1 MMHSAVGLE
10 LELLPNSSEFD
21 FCRLCLS
28 NIYELHQLFP
38 DGSTGSLNNLLL
50 AKIRLLAEVTLA
62 PAEELEAHICSSCVQ
77 KLEDFHAFRAQC
89 KASDVQV
96 RKMRVARKRIR
107 EEEEQRQKDTATPAA
122 ATAAAATKDKR
133 KKKQTNGENDS
144 DAPNSKKSRMET
156 PPVLLA
162 GGSTLGGVF
171 DLVQY
176 CEDGGTP
183 GEYCLLAQGFV
194 YRHEN
199 LLRWRCELAEH
210 EKCDARL
217 EIDADFKKF
226 QVTLKHSHVKL
237 DKDGDQRTFEKIT
250 PQICTFLAKLQL
262 QQFDLS
268 ETPVVGERPA
278 DAAADDSDIDILAQ
292 ELYDDSATD
301 TLPGVPMAQ
310 MISARAIQVVQSAE
324 KPTITMN
331 GFTYLQEAV
340 IKHMKP
346 EQIRWRCEE
355 ENCQGMIVT
364 TKDYRSYALGK
375 PHKHVPRSVASDS
388 SSTNRSRSASRNDEP
403 LLEVMREVPEEVT
416 AKNKST
422 TFKGMRTAGGISL
435 VEEFKKAGTDHSFF
449 KASDGSYHMLHD
461 NFFYKRN
468 YAYSSEG
475 GETMWKCTTESCPG
489 TLIAFKYMKKLV
501 GGVPHNH
508 DAVRSG
514 TGEVAPS
521 TSTST
526 PQVEQETV
534 ATGQVDISEIGFY
547 RNSKNVISLL
557 YEGFSYSLQ
566 NFLPSGNSF
575 WNCTWN
581 KCGGRI
587 QAGAHFEFL
596 KSEKRHFHNPP
607 SLATPKSWIPPPA
620 AIKEL
625 LDKVKLNDEIRRKI
639 QAPPTLCY
647 SELKEKMD
655 KKTPHNRSKTVNLTE
670 ET

>member
-1 MMHSAVGLE
+1 MHSAIGME
-10 LELLPNSSEFD
+10 LELQPNSSELD
-21 FCRLCLS
+21 FCRMCLS
-28 NIYELHQLFP
+28 NIYELHHLFP
-38 DGSTGSLNNLLL
+38 DGSTGSTNNLLL
-50 AKIRLLAEVTLA
+50 AKIRLLAEVTLS
-62 PAEELEAHICSSCVQ
+62 PSEELEAHICSNCVQ
-77 KLEDFHAFRAQC
+77 KLEDFHAFRVQC

-96 RKMRVARKRIR
+96 RKMRVARKRLR
-107 EEEEQRQKDTATPAA
+107 EEEEQRRND
-122 ATAAAATKDKR
+122 TAAAKDKR
-133 KKKQTNGENDS
+133 KKVQSNGDKEPE
-144 DAPNSKKSRMET
+144 APTSKRLRIET

-176 CEDGGTP
+176 CADGDIP
-183 GEYCLLAQGFV
+183 GDYRLLAQGFV
-194 YRHEN
+194 YKHES
-199 LLRWRCELAEH
+199 LLSWRCEMATT
-210 EKCDARL
+210 EKCDALL
-217 EIDADFKKF
+217 EIDPDFKKF
-226 QVTLKHSHVKL
+226 HVNMKHSHVKL
-237 DKDGDQRTFEKIT
+237 DKDADGRTFEKIT

-262 QQFDLS
+262 QQYDIS

-278 DAAADDSDIDILAQ
+278 DATADDSDIDLVAQ
-292 ELYDDSATD
+292 ELYDDSVPEN
-301 TLPGVPMAQ
+301 LPGVPVDQ
-310 MISARAIQVVQSAE
+310 MISARGIHVVHSGD

-340 IKHMKP
+340 IKGIKP

-364 TKDYRSYALGK
+364 TKDFRSYALGK
-375 PHKHVPRSVASDS
+375 PHKHVPRSVVSDS
-388 SSTNRSRSASRNDEP
+388 SSSNRSRSVSRNDEP

-416 AKNKST
+416 PKNRST
-422 TFKGMRTAGGISL
+422 TFTGMRTAGGVSL
-435 VEEFKKAGTDHSFF
+435 VEEFKKTGADHSFF
-449 KASDGSYHMLHD
+449 KASDGSYHMFHD

-508 DAVRSG
+508 DPIRTG

-526 PQVEQETV
+526 PQVEQDS
-534 ATGQVDISEIGFY
+534 AKTGQVDISEIGFY
-547 RNSKNVISLL
+547 RNTKNVISLL

-587 QAGAHFEFL
+587 QAGSHFEFL

-607 SLATPKSWIPPPA
+607 ALATPKSWIPPPA

-625 LDKVKLNDEIRRKI
+625 LDKVKLNEEIRRKI

-647 SELKEKMD
+647 SELKDKMD
-655 KKTPHNRSKTVNLTE
+655 KKSSHNRAKTVNLTDE
-670 ET
+670 N

>member
-1 MMHSAVGLE
+1 MHPGGME
-10 LELLPNSSEFD
+10 LDLLTNASELD

-28 NIYELHQLFP
+28 SVYELHQLFP
-38 DGSTGSLNNLLL
+38 DGSTESSNNVLL
-50 AKIRLLAEVTLA
+50 AKIRLLAEVTLC
-62 PAEELEAHICSSCVQ
+62 PAEELEANICSNCVQ
-77 KLEDFHAFRAQC
+77 KLEDFHAFRLQC
-89 KASDVQV
+89 KVSDGQV
-96 RKMRVARKRIR
+96 RKMRVSRKRLR
-107 EEEEQRQKDTATPAA
+107 EEQEQQSQLEAANA
-122 ATAAAATKDKR
+122 ATARAQ
-133 KKKQTNGENDS
+133 QTNGDD
-144 DAPNSKKSRMET
+144 DAPSSKKQRMET

-176 CEDGGTP
+176 CEDKHVP
-183 GEYCLLAQGFV
+183 GEYGLLSQGFV
-194 YRHEN
+194 YKHES
-199 LLRWRCELAEH
+199 LLSWRCELAET
-210 EKCDARL
+210 EKCDAIL
-217 EIDADFKKF
+217 EIDEDFKKF
-226 QVTLKHSHVKL
+226 RVAMKHSHVKL
-237 DKDGDQRTFEKIT
+237 DKDADGRIFEKIT

-262 QQFDLS
+262 KQYDS
-268 ETPVVGERPA
+268 MDNEPTVVEERPA
-278 DAAADDSDIDILAQ
+278 DAADDSDIEMLAQ
-292 ELYDDSATD
+292 ELYDDSTVEN
-301 TLPGVPMAQ
+301 TQGVPLDQ
-310 MISARAIQVVQSAE
+310 MIAARGINVIQSAE

-331 GFTYLQEAV
+331 GFTYLQEAI
-340 IKHMKP
+340 IKGVKP

-355 ENCQGMIVT
+355 DSCQGMIVT
-364 TKDYRSYALGK
+364 TKDFRSYALGK
-375 PHKHVPRSVASDS
+375 PHKHIPRSIAPDSNAPTRARASTTARD
-388 SSTNRSRSASRNDEP
+388 DEP
-403 LLEVMREVPEEVT
+403 LLEVMREVPEDVT
-416 AKNKST
+416 PKNRST
-422 TFKGMRTAGGISL
+422 TFTGMRTTGGVSL
-435 VEEFKKAGTDHSFF
+435 VEEFKKTGADHSFF
-449 KASDGSYHMLHD
+449 KASDGSYHMYHD

-508 DAVRSG
+508 DPVRNG
-514 TGEVAPS
+514 PGEVAPS
-521 TSTST
+521 TSNS
-526 PQVEQETV
+526 PQTDQET
-534 ATGQVDISEIGFY
+534 GQADISEIGFY
-547 RNSKNVISLL
+547 RNAKNVISLL

-607 SLATPKSWIPPPA
+607 SLATPKSWIPPPV

-625 LDKVKLNDEIRRKI
+625 LDKVKLNEEIRRKI

-655 KKTPHNRSKTVNLTE
+655 KKTYNRSKNFGVSE
-670 ET
+670 EV